1 MFLGCA
7 LCLLDSSL
15 SVSRINDYTCNGG
28 LFMIVTVTYCPDA
41 FSRPDMSRRKLR
53 LGRRKKSLET
63 QKPKVL
69 TVSIPRAAVSVQ
81 LYPSVFCS
89 PSLPNAPQHS
99 GPFDQPV
106 TQLTVSLPISLYMNG
121 LVTSVN
127 FLSHR
132 LSILKLPPQWVIA
145 SMTPLCLC
153 KVGLQE
159 VCRPSVTLS
168 IAFNASLE
176 WTTTIS
182 SKTLNPSTSPVLFN
196 LPYPVKVIADVFKL
210 MDFLGAA
217 RFCRGS
223 PDSGLVELWKKG
235 SSSLHIS
242 SGMLHKY
249 WCF

>member
-1 MFLGCA
+1 M
-7 LCLLDSSL
+7 LL
-15 SVSRINDYTCNGG
+15 
-28 LFMIVTVTYCPDA
+28 A
-41 FSRPDMSRRKLR
+41 DMSRRKLR
-53 LGRRKKSLET
+53 LGRRKKRLERP
-63 QKPKVL
+63 KPKVL

-81 LYPSVFCS
+81 LHPGLFCS
-89 PSLPNAPQHS
+89 PSLSNALQHS
-99 GPFDQPV
+99 GHIVQPV
-106 TQLTVSLPISLYMNG
+106 SQLTVSLPISLHMNG
-121 LVTSVN
+121 LVTSMN
-127 FLSHR
+127 LLSHR

-159 VCRPSVTLS
+159 ICRPSVTLS

-196 LPYPVKVIADVFKL
+196 LPYPVKV
-210 MDFLGAA
+210 MEFLGAA
-217 RFCRGS
+217 RLCRGS

-249 WCF
+249 WCS